1 MKNIPSCSFAGDRD
15 EAIVEYL
22 YGEGASEAGLVFQAH
37 LEQCPVCRA
46 EVGALGGVRHAL
58 TQWAPPEPRLPFEPA
73 VSRVGP
79 LLATPAPQVGP
90 APWAGLRAMPV
101 WARAAAAVLCVGVA
115 AGAANLRVTYGADG
129 VSVHTGWIR
138 VEAPPA
144 AQPDRSDT
152 TPWRTE
158 LTALGE
164 ELRSEIRQ
172 AVVAAEVREPADAAN
187 DVILRQIRTLISQSE
202 QRQQRELA
210 LRIGDALNDVQ
221 SQRRADLS
229 KIDRTIG
236 LIQNNTGM
244 EVMRQREMLNSL
256 AVRVSTQR

>member
-22 YGEGASEAGLVFQAH
+22 YGEGASEAHLVFQAH
-37 LEQCPVCRA
+37 LEQCHVCRA

-58 TQWAPPEPRLPFEPA
+58 TQWAPPEPRLAFEPA

-79 LLATPAPQVGP
+79 VLATPPPQTGP
-90 APWAGLRAMPV
+90 APWAGLRAMPG
-101 WARAAAAVLCVGVA
+101 WAQAAAAVLCVGVA

-138 VEAPPA
+138 VVDVPSA
-144 AQPDRSDT
+144 AQPDQPDT
-152 TPWRTE
+152 TRWRTE
-158 LTALGE
+158 LTALGD

-172 AVVAAEVREPADAAN
+172 AAVVAAEVREPADAAN
-187 DVILRQIRTLISQSE
+187 RQIRTLISQSE

-210 LRIGDALNDVQ
+210 LRIGDVLNDVQ